1 MQLKT
6 LVILALIIP
15 AVILAGLYLREL
27 YLVDACIDGGGSFH
41 YTTMTCDQTV
51 SYPYIPFLARHRG
64 FSIFVLFSG
73 CLAML
78 TAWLGRERSL
88 GGGKRQN
95 L

>member
-1 MQLKT
+1 MQVKT

-15 AVILAGLYLREL
+15 AVILAGLYVREL
-27 YLVDACIDGGGSFH
+27 YLVDACIDSGGSFH

-51 SYPYIPFLARHRG
+51 SHPCIPFLSRHRG
-64 FSIFVLFSG
+64 FSILVFLSV

-78 TAWLGRERSL
+78 TAWLGRTKSL
-88 GGGKRQN
+88 GGRKRQN